1 MATIPENMNEDRICF
16 LANEIAKTFMQGQ
29 GKFITGTEDF
39 IKTYI
44 DVYDTARIIIA
55 DRELKKSN
63 KGDNMSSNGP
73 INDLAK
79 TLHHST
85 L

>member
-39 IKTYI
+39 IKTYM
-44 DVYDTARIIIA
+44 DVYDAAKKIIA
-55 DRELKKSN
+55 ERERNRNNVSL
-63 KGDNMSSNGP
+63 GDYMSDNTKIPRS
-73 INDLAK
+73 IL
-79 TLHHST
+79 
-85 L
+85 